1 MASNPSNAP
10 VAESVL
16 AQSALVNRKAR
27 LTDRTLF
34 FKKFLAKGRQI
45 SSAVPSSKALV
56 AGLLRHVD
64 FSRPGTIVE
73 LGAGTGPVTEQIV
86 ERLQPFHRFVAVEND
101 ADFCNILRR
110 RFPETTLLQMDA
122 SRISDSLAGMSI
134 HKVDFVVSGLPT
146 PSLPPRAMIRLWQWL
161 RRSLAPNG
169 LFLQITVAPL
179 VFRGFYDRLFSS
191 VQYEMIWR
199 NVPPGGVYKCS
210 RPRRHLHL
218 GRD

>member
-10 VAESVL
+10 AAESVL
-16 AQSALVNRKAR
+16 AQSALVNRKPR
-27 LTDRTLF
+27 LTDRALF

-64 FSRPGTIVE
+64 FSKPGAIVE
-73 LGAGTGPVTEQIV
+73 LGAGTGPVTEEIV

-101 ADFCNILRR
+101 VDFCDVLRR

-122 SRISDSLAGMSI
+122 TRISDSLASLSI
-134 HKVDFVVSGLPT
+134 HKVDYVISGLPT
-146 PSLPPRAMIRLWQWL
+146 PNLPPRAMIRMWQWL
-161 RRSLAPNG
+161 RRSLSPNG

-179 VFRGFYDRLFSS
+179 VYRGFYDRLFDD
-191 VQYEMIWR
+191 VRYEMIWR
-199 NVPPGGVYKCS
+199 NVPPGGVYRCS
-210 RPRRHLHL
+210 RPRNHLFVTKS
-218 GRD
+218 